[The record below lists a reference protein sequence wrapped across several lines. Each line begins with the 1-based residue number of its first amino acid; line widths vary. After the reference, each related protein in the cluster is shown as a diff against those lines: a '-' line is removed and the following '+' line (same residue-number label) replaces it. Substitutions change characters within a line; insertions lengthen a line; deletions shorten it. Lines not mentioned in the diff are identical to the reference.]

1 MCSDVQIFIFTVFL
15 SEHGSRRQMTA
26 WPLREEGRKEGL
38 SEKPLLTVLA
48 AMLPLLADRAA
59 APLPE

>member
-38 SEKPLLTVLA
+38 SEKPLTVLA